1 MTEKEMVALNNER
14 RQQLTKE
21 NKAYYEDML
30 VYLRTSRIPAIK
42 TEELLLE
49 MLDHLLAAQ
58 KEGKRAEDVFGPDP
72 KAYCEEIVET
82 LGRRPFSLKR
92 YVFMF
97 STMLYVVFF
106 IHAILDG
113 VVMPLLNVFFEVPHV
128 RQGLKVEFLALPFIA
143 AFVVEA
149 VFYLMRKS
157 TFETF
162 GKKLLRSYVPV
173 LLILYVLPLVGFL
186 FILFNFR
193 DDLPVLPITP
203 WMSLLIGAAW
213 YIVHKRLFRNA
224 DIA

>member
-1 MTEKEMVALNNER
+1 MVAINNER
-14 RQQLTKE
+14 RKQLTKE

-30 VYLRTSRIPAIK
+30 VYLRTSRIPAKK

-72 KAYCEEIVET
+72 KAYCGEIVET

-92 YVFMF
+92 YMFMF

-143 AFVVEA
+143 AFVVEG
-149 VFYLMRKS
+149 VFYLIRKS
-157 TFETF
+157 TFETPRKEMF
-162 GKKLLRSYVPV
+162 YGFVLPV
-173 LLILYVLPLVGFL
+173 LILYVLPFVGFL
-186 FILFNFR
+186 LIMFHFR
-193 DDLPVLPITP
+193 DDLPAFPVTP
-203 WMSLLIGAAW
+203 WMSVLIGAAW
-213 YIVHKRLFRNA
+213 YLGHKRVFRNV
-224 DIA
+224 DIV

>member
-1 MTEKEMVALNNER
+1 M
-14 RQQLTKE
+14 
-21 NKAYYEDML
+21 
-30 VYLRTSRIPAIK
+30 
-42 TEELLLE
+42 
-49 MLDHLLAAQ
+49 
-58 KEGKRAEDVFGPDP
+58 
-72 KAYCEEIVET
+72 
-82 LGRRPFSLKR
+82 KR

-106 IHAILDG
+106 IHAMLDG

-128 RQGLKVEFLALPFIA
+128 RQGLSVEFLALPFIA

>member
-1 MTEKEMVALNNER
+1 MFVV
-14 RQQLTKE
+14 LT
-21 NKAYYEDML
+21 
-30 VYLRTSRIPAIK
+30 
-42 TEELLLE
+42 
-49 MLDHLLAAQ
+49 
-58 KEGKRAEDVFGPDP
+58 
-72 KAYCEEIVET
+72 
-82 LGRRPFSLKR
+82 SLKR

-106 IHAILDG
+106 IHAMLDG

-128 RQGLKVEFLALPFIA
+128 RQGLSVEFLALPFIA